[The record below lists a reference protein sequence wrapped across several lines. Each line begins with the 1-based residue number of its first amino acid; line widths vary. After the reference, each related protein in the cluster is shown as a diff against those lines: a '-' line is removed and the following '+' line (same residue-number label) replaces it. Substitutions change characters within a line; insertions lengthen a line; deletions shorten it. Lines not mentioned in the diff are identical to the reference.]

1 MKYLGVIS
9 LLFFLATMTSCHEE
23 NPNLKA
29 AYLYMDSNLPDSAK
43 LCLDRVDVKSL
54 DEAGQAFYYLVK
66 TRWDY
71 VNYIP
76 IAKDDLIQRSVAYYE
91 KVGNDSLLAESLFY
105 QAMILYDNG
114 EVGQALRLLKQADV
128 VAGKCGNVK
137 ARHKIV
143 EALAGYNMENGELEL
158 ALQYAKRTLALSV
171 QLKDPGRIGY
181 AYAYLS
187 EIYDF
192 QGKRDS
198 AYHYLDKCMDYIDYI
213 PLREKGAFY
222 NQVATMYMD
231 IDKKKAEGYVLRGY
245 KLGMSCVGC
254 SLLAQ
259 LYHERGELA
268 KADTL
273 FAKALSL
280 ARYTRD
286 SVYVL
291 SNMVNAYAGVHDY
304 QRAFSGFKLLY
315 NAHKLLDNTIKEND
329 TKAVQFSFDAEM
341 ERLRQSNIFFRIII
355 GVSLFAM
362 FFFCLWLY
370 RRYRFNEV
378 SRKVVED
385 ELLIRTYQER
395 IEETDIS
402 QVKERAHYARKL
414 LKLQERQSRML
425 AKGRCLYRH
434 IMSGGTIV
442 TWSKDDMKHFMEY
455 FKLVDLSF
463 VKRLEEDYD
472 CLSLRYKFYMVLV
485 HMGKND
491 EEVQCV
497 MGISPSSVR
506 SIKSRIKSKYKGL

>member
-1 MKYLGVIS
+1 MKRLFIVFFPCFLCIMIS
-9 LLFFLATMTSCHEE
+9 CQEKYPDLE
-23 NPNLKA
+23 A
-29 AYLYMDSNLPDSAK
+29 AYSYMDRNQLDSAK
-43 LCLDRVDVKSL
+43 LFLDKVDVKSL
-54 DEAGQAFYYLVK
+54 NKTGQALYYLTK
-66 TRWDY
+66 TKWDY
-71 VNYIP
+71 LSYVP
-76 IAKDDLIQRSVAYYE
+76 ITRDDLIQRSVTYYE
-91 KVGNDSLLAESLFY
+91 EEGNDSLLAESLFY

-114 EVGQALRLLKQADV
+114 EARQALRLLKRADV
-128 VAGKCGNVK
+128 VAGKCENVK
-137 ARHKIV
+137 VRHKIV

-158 ALQYAKRTLALSV
+158 ALRYAMRTLMLSRK
-171 QLKDPGRIGY
+171 LKEPSRIGY
-181 AYAYLS
+181 AHAYLS

-192 QGKRDS
+192 LGKRDS
-198 AYHYLDKCMDYIDYI
+198 AYYHLDKCMDYIDYI
-213 PLREKGAFY
+213 PLREKSAFY
-222 NQVATMYMD
+222 NQVATMYMG
-231 IDKKKAEGYVLRGY
+231 IDKKKAEEFVWRGY

-254 SLLAQ
+254 SILAR
-259 LYHERGELA
+259 LYHERGEVA

-273 FAKALSL
+273 FAQALSL
-280 ARYTRD
+280 ANCTRD

-291 SNMVNAYAGVHDY
+291 SYMVDAYAGVHDY

-315 NAHKLLDNTIKEND
+315 NTHKQLDKAIKEND
-329 TKAVQFSFDAEM
+329 TKAVQLSFDAEM
-341 ERLRQSNIFFRIII
+341 ERLRQSNISFRVII
-355 GVSLFAM
+355 GVSFLAM
-362 FFFCLWLY
+362 IFFCLWLY

-378 SRKVVED
+378 SRKVMED
-385 ELLIRTYQER
+385 ELLIRTYQEK

-414 LKLQERQSRML
+414 SKLQEHQSRML

-463 VKRLEEDYD
+463 MKRLEEDYD
-472 CLSLRYKFYMVLV
+472 HLSLRYKFYMVLV

-506 SIKSRIKSKYKGL
+506 SIKSRIKGKYKGS